1 MAKKQAEAAHLTL
14 KPLDDRIV
22 VEPTEAEEKTA
33 GGILLPDTA
42 KQKPQQ
48 GKVIAIGPGKLSDD
62 GNRLA
67 LAVKVGDTVLYG
79 KYSGSDVEVNG
90 KEFKIMRE
98 SDILAKLAK

>member
-1 MAKKQAEAAHLTL
+1 MAKKEATATLTL
-14 KPLDDRIV
+14 KPLDDRVV

-48 GKVIAIGPGKLSDD
+48 GKIIAVGPGKLSDE
-62 GNRLA
+62 GNRIA
-67 LAVKVGDTVLYG
+67 LAVKVGDIVLYG

-90 KEFKIMRE
+90 KELKILRE
-98 SDILAKLAK
+98 TDLLAKLAK